1 MSLLLRILVFA
12 SQNRFRLGLLISI
25 AMVNSGCTPVMLTPG
40 PTVAAARLT
49 EDSFIANDG
58 VALKISQW
66 PAEHPKA
73 IIIGLHGFNDYR
85 RFFNAAASYLQ
96 TQQIYCYAYD
106 QRGFGETQTPGLWAG
121 SDAYTQDLTQI
132 TQLIQNKHPGVPLYL
147 LGESMG
153 GAVIIDAMS
162 RAQQP
167 QAAGII
173 LSAPAVWGRAT
184 MPWYQTSLLWM
195 LSHTLP
201 WLSLTGKGLDI
212 MPSDNI
218 DMLRALGRDPLVI
231 KETRVDAIY
240 GLTNLMDTALRDA
253 DKLHTQTLV
262 LYGEKDQIVP
272 REPTQQFVSG
282 LLAQQSDNSTIAYY
296 QNGYHMLLRD
306 LQAPIIWRDIA
317 HWVLNGGAGLPSG
330 ADRNLSKLIK
340 NATTETDELQETHT
354 TN

>member
-1 MSLLLRILVFA
+1 
-12 SQNRFRLGLLISI
+12 
-25 AMVNSGCTPVMLTPG
+25 MLTPG
-40 PTVAAARLT
+40 PIVAAARLT
-49 EDSFIANDG
+49 QDSFIAADG
-58 VALKISQW
+58 VALKVSRW
-66 PAEHPKA
+66 PVDHPKA
-73 IIIGLHGFNDYR
+73 IIVALHGFNDYR

-121 SDAYTQDLTQI
+121 SDSYVNDLNQI
-132 TQLIQNKHPGVPLYL
+132 TELVRNQHPGVPVFL

-162 RAQQP
+162 RSQKP
-167 QAAGII
+167 AANGII

-184 MPWYQTSLLWM
+184 MPWYQTSLLWT
-195 LSHTLP
+195 LSHTMP

-218 DMLRALGRDPLVI
+218 EMLRALGRDPLVI
-231 KETRVDAIY
+231 KEARVDAIY
-240 GLTNLMDTALRDA
+240 GLTDLMDSALHAA
-253 DKLHTQTLV
+253 DKLDEKTLL

-272 REPTQQFVSG
+272 REPTQQFVNG
-282 LLAQQSDNSTIAYY
+282 LLAQQSAKNTIAYY

-306 LQAPIIWRDIA
+306 LQAPLIWEDIA
-317 HWVLNGGAGLPSG
+317 HWVLSGGTELPSG
-330 ADRNLSKLIK
+330 ANRNLSKLIEQPP
-340 NATTETDELQETHT
+340 AGEWLG